1 MADECVRQMGGLD
14 VLVNN
19 AGIGATGHFAEVSAE
34 RLRKIMEVNFFGVAE
49 TVRVF
54 LPLLRAGNRPAIV
67 NISSI
72 AGKRGIPARSEYS
85 ASKFAIQGFS
95 EALRAE
101 LAKDGIDV
109 LVVCPGLTDTNFSK
123 NMLEQKAK
131 LQMDHLRGMTA
142 EAVAQATLRALARG
156 KSEIYLS
163 LQGKL
168 VVFVSRFFPRLA
180 DRIAAKRVREL
191 FPEEIA
197 ERRQRRAS
205 RQQPPSFLVN
215 QRDESLRSSGQ
226 K

>member
-1 MADECVRQMGGLD
+1 
-14 VLVNN
+14 
-19 AGIGATGHFAEVSAE
+19 
-34 RLRKIMEVNFFGVAE
+34 
-49 TVRVF
+49 
-54 LPLLRAGNRPAIV
+54 
-67 NISSI
+67 
-72 AGKRGIPARSEYS
+72 
-85 ASKFAIQGFS
+85 
-95 EALRAE
+95 
-101 LAKDGIDV
+101 
-109 LVVCPGLTDTNFSK
+109 
-123 NMLEQKAK
+123 
-131 LQMDHLRGMTA
+131 MDHLRGMTA